1 MDHTSLA
8 ICCAL
13 LTVVLVGVAMIT
25 DLRWRRIPNFLT
37 FPALGLALVVR
48 IGFQGWAGLG
58 VALGGAVLA
67 PGLLLLMH
75 GGRGLGMG
83 DLKLAAGIGA
93 IVGPLVAVATMLL
106 SAIAGGLLAIACM
119 LRPGTQV
126 AQTVSVF
133 LISLPFVKKQRKENS
148 PPVAIRTEATTMPYG
163 VALGVG
169 TLAALLLCWW
179 TGYLTWFLSFVEIA
193 ANL

>member
-67 PGLLLLMH
+67 PGL
-75 GGRGLGMG
+75 
-83 DLKLAAGIGA
+83 
-93 IVGPLVAVATMLL
+93 
-106 SAIAGGLLAIACM
+106 LLAIACM